1 MVPLIILFKFS
12 LFVCVVFDHS
22 LMVSLELITGYG
34 KLFGRTS
41 GIIVVNSGGGG
52 CSNSSNNNN
61 NDGAIHEVM
70 TSLQYW
76 SVLVFTYQ
84 VVQPPCREFEYNK
97 IFSCNTSKLNHFKR
111 GPYKK

>member
-1 MVPLIILFKFS
+1 MV
-12 LFVCVVFDHS
+12 FVHS

-61 NDGAIHEVM
+61 DGAIHEVM

-76 SVLVFTYQ
+76 SVLVFYLS
-84 VVQPPCREFEYNK
+84 
-97 IFSCNTSKLNHFKR
+97 SCPTTMQR
-111 GPYKK
+111 I